1 MFSPQDFEL
10 AARLLGLPVPETPA
24 ECAAAIPMTAT
35 VLRSY
40 YKAPAPMPGFEE
52 DGINTSATRSLNPM
66 PRVAQPE
73 ARRQLAHRLQ
83 AGSVTRDDDI
93 EIRRLLEILLTDPEV
108 REAFMNF
115 VGNIQDNSREAGEYY
130 GRQRPV
136 GFDVPGL
143 GGQYSM
149 LNAPV
154 SSAIPPS
161 QQFQALS

>member
-1 MFSPQDFEL
+1 VFSPQDFEL

-24 ECAAAIPMTAT
+24 ECAAAIPLTSA

-40 YKAPAPMPGFEE
+40 YKAPAPMPGFEG
-52 DGINTSATRSLNPM
+52 DGINTSATRSLNPQ

-83 AGSVTRDDDI
+83 ATPVTRDDDI
-93 EIRRLLEILLTDPEV
+93 EVRRLLEVLLNDPEV

-115 VGNIQDNSREAGEYY
+115 IGNIQENSLDAGQYY
-130 GRQRPV
+130 SQQRPV
-136 GFDVPGL
+136 EFDVPGL

-149 LNAPV
+149 LNAPG
-154 SSAIPPS
+154 SSMIPPS
-161 QQFQALS
+161 HHYQALS

>member
-24 ECAAAIPMTAT
+24 ECAAAVPLTAA

-40 YKAPAPMPGFEE
+40 YKAPAPMPGFEG
-52 DGINTSATRSLNPM
+52 DGINTSATRSLNPQ

-73 ARRQLAHRLQ
+73 ARRELGHRLQ
-83 AGSVTRDDDI
+83 AGMVTRDDDI
-93 EIRRLLEILLTDPEV
+93 EVRRLLEVLLNDPDM

-115 VGNIQDNSREAGEYY
+115 IANIQNNSVEAGEHF
-130 GRQRPV
+130 GSQRPV
-136 GFDVPGL
+136 EYDMPGL

-149 LNAPV
+149 LNAP
-154 SSAIPPS
+154 SSSTIPPS
-161 QQFQALS
+161 HQYQALS